1 MANLTINAA
10 QDIFLNKLNSK
21 FKAFVAG
28 YGSGKT
34 YTGALN
40 LGVNAAKFPKIV
52 QGYFAPTYPLIRDI
66 FYSVLEEA
74 IYPMGFR
81 LDVKEG
87 NKEVHLYRNGTY
99 YGIIICRSMDNPSTI
114 VGFNIVRALID
125 EIDVMPKDKA
135 TAAWRKIIAR
145 LKMRVN
151 GLQNGIDVVTTP
163 EGFLFTYDT
172 FGNNPS
178 ESYSMVQAST
188 YENAHNLPDDY
199 IPALIE
205 SYPPELIDAYLF
217 GKFVNLKSGTVYKSY
232 NRVRNRSTETIK
244 EKEPLFI
251 GQDFNV
257 TNMCSCI
264 FVKRQNGWHCV
275 KELTGI
281 YDTPALIETVKELF
295 KEHHITIYPDASGK
309 SRKSVNA
316 STSDIA
322 LLSSAGFTVK
332 VKESNPA
339 VKDRVLS
346 VNACFDKQNV
356 YVNDVACPETA
367 RCLEQQSY
375 DKNGEPDKSQGHD
388 HQNDAFGYPI
398 AFEFP
403 VRKPLPNINFSFQM

>member
-1 MANLTINAA
+1 MAIT
-10 QDIFLNKLNSK
+10 
-21 FKAFVAG
+21 AG
-28 YGSGKT
+28 KY
-34 YTGALN
+34 
-40 LGVNAAKFPKIV
+40 PKII

-66 FYSVLEEA
+66 FYSTFDEA
-74 IYPMGFR
+74 VFYLGFR
-81 LDVKEG
+81 TEVKEA
-87 NKEVHLYRNGTY
+87 NKEVHLYRGGASYGT
-99 YGIIICRSMDNPSTI
+99 IICRSLDNPSTI
-114 VGFNIVRALID
+114 IGFKIARALID
-125 EIDVMPKDKA
+125 EIDILPKDKA
-135 TAAWRKIIAR
+135 KQAWQKIVAR
-145 LKMRVN
+145 MRMNVE
-151 GLQNGIDVVTTP
+151 GLQNGIGVVTTP
-163 EGFLFTYDT
+163 EGFMFTYDT
-172 FGNNPS
+172 FALNPS

-199 IPALIE
+199 IPSLLE
-205 SYPPELIDAYLF
+205 TYPPELVDAYLF

-232 NRVRNRSTETIK
+232 NRLRNRSTETIK

-295 KEHHITIYPDASGK
+295 KGHHITIYPDASGK

-332 VKESNPA
+332 TKESNPA

-346 VNACFDKQNV
+346 VNACFDKQTV

-388 HQNDAFGYPI
+388 HQNDAFGYPL

>member
-1 MANLTINAA
+1 
-10 QDIFLNKLNSK
+10 
-21 FKAFVAG
+21 
-28 YGSGKT
+28 
-34 YTGALN
+34 
-40 LGVNAAKFPKIV
+40 
-52 QGYFAPTYPLIRDI
+52 
-66 FYSVLEEA
+66 
-74 IYPMGFR
+74 
-81 LDVKEG
+81 
-87 NKEVHLYRNGTY
+87 
-99 YGIIICRSMDNPSTI
+99 
-114 VGFNIVRALID
+114 
-125 EIDVMPKDKA
+125 
-135 TAAWRKIIAR
+135 
-145 LKMRVN
+145 
-151 GLQNGIDVVTTP
+151 
-163 EGFLFTYDT
+163 
-172 FGNNPS
+172 
-178 ESYSMVQAST
+178 
-188 YENAHNLPDDY
+188 
-199 IPALIE
+199 
-205 SYPPELIDAYLF
+205 
-217 GKFVNLKSGTVYKSY
+217 
-232 NRVRNRSTETIK
+232 
-244 EKEPLFI
+244 
-251 GQDFNV
+251 
-257 TNMCSCI
+257 MCSCI

-332 VKESNPA
+332 TKESNPA

-388 HQNDAFGYPI
+388 HQNDAFGYPL